1 MEKILK
7 KSDLGKWVGK
17 LSAFDCYA
25 PTKENDHWEFN
36 QVTYLDSLPE
46 DYTQVNVPLKKV
58 VLPNREV
65 LFNFEDNRNGGPH
78 IQEVLPEEKEV
89 VVFGVRGCDA
99 RGVALLSQ
107 IFSKSSPDIYFERRK
122 NQLYVVG
129 LSCYPLPGDNCF
141 CLSVGGGPFST
152 QGMDIL
158 LSDIG
163 GKYFVEVLTPKGE
176 KLVEVGREF
185 FAEPNDQ
192 DRQDRLR
199 REKKAQEMFN
209 LEIHE
214 AEKKAGVL
222 HHLFEDKI
230 WKTESFRCLKCGICT
245 YLCPT
250 CHCFDIADELASPV
264 PFQGKRVRVW
274 DTCQFPDFTM
284 HSSGHNPRPDKSSR
298 LRQRIMHKF
307 LYFVETYGEI
317 MCTGC
322 GRCVSK
328 CPVGIDIVNILNR
341 VESHEG

>member
-1 MEKILK
+1 MEKTLK
-7 KSDLGKWVGK
+7 KSDLSNWVRK
-17 LSAFDCYA
+17 LSDFDLYA
-25 PTKENDHWEFN
+25 PTRENDHWKFT
-36 QVTYLDSLPE
+36 QVPHLESLPD
-46 DYTQVNVPLKKV
+46 DYSKVNVPLKKV

-78 IQEVLPEEKEV
+78 LQEVLPEERKMI
-89 VVFGVRGCDA
+89 VFGVRGCDA
-99 RGVALLSQ
+99 RGVSLLSKV
-107 IFSKSSPDIYFERRK
+107 FSESSPDIYFERRR
-122 NQLYVVG
+122 NQVYVVG
-129 LSCYPLPGDNCF
+129 LSCFPLPEESCF

-176 KLVEVGREF
+176 KLVELGREF
-185 FAEPNDQ
+185 FTEPNDQ
-192 DRQDRLR
+192 DRKDRLE
-199 REKKAQEMFN
+199 REKKAREMF
-209 LEIHE
+209 LHGIQET
-214 AEKKAGVL
+214 EKMTDLL
-222 HHLFEDKI
+222 HRLFEDGL

-250 CHCFDIADELASPV
+250 CHCFDIADELSSPA
-264 PFQGKRVRVW
+264 PLQGKRVRVW

-284 HSSGHNPRPDKSSR
+284 HSSGHNPRPNKASR

-307 LYFVETYGEI
+307 LYFVETFGEI

-328 CPVGIDIVNILNR
+328 CPVGIDIVDILNK
-341 VESHEG
+341 VASHGA